1 MGSEKF
7 MTDDQL
13 FAAKCA
19 VADLKGSMEDHFD
32 GTNYHNWDA
41 HERTINDMIKAF
53 CLEDE

>member
-1 MGSEKF
+1 